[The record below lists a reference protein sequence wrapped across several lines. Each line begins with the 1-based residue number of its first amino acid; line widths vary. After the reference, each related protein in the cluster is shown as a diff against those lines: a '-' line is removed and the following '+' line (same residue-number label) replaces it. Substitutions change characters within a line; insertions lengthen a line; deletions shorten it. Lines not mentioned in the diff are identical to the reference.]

1 MNELIEYNMSD
12 NLQKDLNGI
21 IENAQQT
28 AIVSVNSVLVIRNW
42 LIGMRIS
49 REKMSGTRSERYG
62 EGIISELADELT
74 QKYGKGFDKRS
85 LYRYVQFYQS
95 YPEIVGIMT
104 PQSQDIENTGIV
116 GITPPQSGEHAMIV
130 KGRRTL
136 TWSHY
141 ERLSLCRRDIRK
153 DGADRGYT
161 EEPVSQHGP
170 GGRNDLPDYPGNTV

>member
-12 NLQKDLNGI
+12 DLQKDLYGI

-42 LIGMRIS
+42 LLGMRIS
-49 REKMSGTRSERYG
+49 RENMGGTRSERYG

-95 YPEIVGIMT
+95 YPEIVGIIT
-104 PQSQDIENTGIV
+104 PQSR
-116 GITPPQSGEHAMIV
+116 EHAMIV
-130 KGRRTL
+130 KGRRIL

-141 ERLSLCRRDIRK
+141 ERLLQVSDATARAWYEKEAIEQSWSVKTLRRNISTQYYD
-153 DGADRGYT
+153 
-161 EEPVSQHGP
+161 
-170 GGRNDLPDYPGNTV
+170 